1 MATIV
6 TDVPR
11 PDDDLLDRLRDHSPS
26 DLGHRRHFGFPDP
39 EVRYQGTGGP
49 TTVVGSA
56 LTVRI
61 PPEDSTMVHKA
72 TELVEPGDV
81 LVVDVGG
88 HTGHAPWGEMT
99 TLAAQ
104 RNGAVAAVVDGSVTD
119 TREMRDQD
127 FPVYARET
135 AVRTTR
141 LHGRGGDVNVPVQVG
156 GATVEPGDVV
166 FGNED
171 GLVFVPREDLET
183 AVDQLEAEVD
193 AEATERERFADG
205 ASLADVTDANELVD
219 DLEPTVRRHD

>member
-1 MATIV
+1 MSEIV

-11 PDDDLLDRLRDHSPS
+11 PDDDLLDRLQEHSPS

-39 EVRYQGTGGP
+39 AVRYQGTAGR

-72 TELVEPGDV
+72 TELVDPGDV
-81 LVVDVGG
+81 LVVDVQG

-99 TLAAQ
+99 TLAAR

-119 TREMRDQD
+119 TREMQELD

-156 GATVEPGDVV
+156 GATVDPGDVV

-171 GLVFVPREDLET
+171 GLVFVPRADLET
-183 AVDQLEAEVD
+183 AVEQLEAEVD
-193 AEATERERFADG
+193 AEASELERFEDG
-205 ASLADVTDANELVD
+205 ASLADVTDANALVEELGA
-219 DLEPTVRRHD
+219 TVRRHD

>member
-1 MATIV
+1 MPEIV

-11 PDDDLLDRLRDHSPS
+11 PDADLMDRLSAYSPS
-26 DLGHRRHFGFPDP
+26 DLGHRRHFGFPGP
-39 EVRYQGTGGP
+39 EISYQETAGR

-81 LVVDVGG
+81 MVVDMKG
-88 HTGHAPWGEMT
+88 HTAHAPWGEMT

-104 RNGAVAAVVDGSVTD
+104 QNGAVAAVVDGSVTD
-119 TREMRDQD
+119 THAIANDG
-127 FPVYARET
+127 FPVYARDT
-135 AVRTTR
+135 SVKTTR
-141 LHGRGGDVNVPVQVG
+141 LHGRGGDINVPVQVG

-171 GLVFVPREDLET
+171 GVLFVPREDLET
-183 AVDQLEAEVD
+183 AIQQLEAEVD
-193 AEATERERFADG
+193 AEAGERDRFEEG
-205 ASLADVTDANELVD
+205 ASLATVTGAAALVEEM
-219 DLEPTVRRHD
+219 EPMVRHHD

>member
-1 MATIV
+1 MSEIV

-11 PDDDLLDRLRDHSPS
+11 PADELLDRLADHSPS

-39 EVRYQGTGGP
+39 AVRYQETGGR

-72 TELVEPGDV
+72 TELVDPGDV
-81 LVVDVGG
+81 LVVDVQG

-99 TLAAQ
+99 TRAAE

-119 TREMRDQD
+119 TREIRDQD

-171 GLVFVPREDLET
+171 GLVFVPREELET

-193 AEATERERFADG
+193 AEASELERFEEG
-205 ASLADVTDANELVD
+205 ASLADVTDANALVE